1 MSPPLFMYTGTNRL
15 IYIVLYAFMPF
26 LAGIKATRERDAVLC
41 RTAGPGAAVMLRSA
55 LVDTRRLCGLR
66 PYVVILVSLHLFT
79 VLADL
84 STVPADL
91 MYLLTCTFPMALPSV
106 CLLSARYLQ
115 LHIRSFSLGLSRFS
129 RPVAHLLVIY
139 CRKRIVRTAHDCIMS
154 APHNR
159 PSTMILQVFIDS
171 SRIFLQH

>member
-1 MSPPLFMYTGTNRL
+1 
-15 IYIVLYAFMPF
+15 
-26 LAGIKATRERDAVLC
+26 
-41 RTAGPGAAVMLRSA
+41 MLRSA

-91 MYLLTCTFPMALPSV
+91 TYLLTSTFPIALPSV

-115 LHIRSFSLGLSRFS
+115 FAYPKLLSGVIQVSLGLLLTCSSFI
-129 RPVAHLLVIY
+129 VA
-139 CRKRIVRTAHDCIMS
+139 KG
-154 APHNR
+154 
-159 PSTMILQVFIDS
+159 S
-171 SRIFLQH
+171 SEQLTTVS

>member
-1 MSPPLFMYTGTNRL
+1 M
-15 IYIVLYAFMPF
+15 
-26 LAGIKATRERDAVLC
+26 
-41 RTAGPGAAVMLRSA
+41 
-55 LVDTRRLCGLR
+55 
-66 PYVVILVSLHLFT
+66 ILVSLHLFT

-91 MYLLTCTFPMALPSV
+91 TYLLTSTFPIALPSV
-106 CLLSARYLQ
+106 CLVSARYLQ

-159 PSTMILQVFIDS
+159 PSTMILQAFIDS
-171 SRIFLQH
+171 LRNFYSTDFLRCSQKNCAESFLQFPTLHFSNPSPQHSSCTCA

>member
-1 MSPPLFMYTGTNRL
+1 MHLCPS
-15 IYIVLYAFMPF
+15 
-26 LAGIKATRERDAVLC
+26 AGIKATRERDAVLR

-91 MYLLTCTFPMALPSV
+91 TYLLTSTFPIALPSV

-115 LHIRSFSLGLSRFS
+115 LHIRSFSLGLSRFLS
-129 RPVAHLLVIY
+129 ACCSLARHLLSQ
-139 CRKRIVRTAHDCIMS
+139 KD
-154 APHNR
+154 R
-159 PSTMILQVFIDS
+159 PNSSRLYHECSSQQAFYNDSTSLYSS